1 MRSFKPYLLGATVFA
16 AVLTVLA
23 MNDDVAAFIG
33 KFDVLIF
40 IPIVTAILISNNA
53 HMPSEVGIYLGFF
66 IQWFIVGLAVAT
78 LVWPIL
84 RKKADPTT

>member
-1 MRSFKPYLLGATVFA
+1 VRSFKPYLLSVTVFA
-16 AVLTVLA
+16 GVLTVLA

-33 KFDVLIF
+33 KFDILIF

-66 IQWFIVGLAVAT
+66 IQWFIVGIAVAA
-78 LVWPIL
+78 LVWAIL
-84 RKKADPTT
+84 KKKADAAT